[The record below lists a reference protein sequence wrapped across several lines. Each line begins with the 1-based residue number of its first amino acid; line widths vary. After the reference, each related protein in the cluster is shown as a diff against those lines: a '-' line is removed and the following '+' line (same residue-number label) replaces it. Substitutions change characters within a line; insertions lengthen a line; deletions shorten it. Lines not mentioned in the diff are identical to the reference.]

1 MDTYAYEL
9 DHYHKKGSPV
19 SSETHGCFHAQ
30 HLKSCYDIYGSKTR
44 NGLSMVLFLL
54 LPTSAIWSP
63 ALHCLDLWLGSEM
76 HVREPLFYYWWESL
90 ILVDT
95 VVTAAAG
102 VHCKGCRKLDKI
114 VSRLIRCTVCL
125 SQRLLVQRPSG
136 ILAVELELRVHRA
149 QRLVISIKRLHYR
162 YKNSMK
168 SP

>member
-9 DHYHKKGSPV
+9 DHYHKKAHLV

-44 NGLSMVLFLL
+44 NGLSMVLFV
-54 LPTSAIWSP
+54 TSYISHLIASVTLSWSLARQRNACKGAP
-63 ALHCLDLWLGSEM
+63 
-76 HVREPLFYYWWESL
+76 FYYWWESL

-136 ILAVELELRVHRA
+136 IVAVELELRVHRA